1 MSDKKRLLIQS
12 TSVTSSLE
20 HPLPLNIPVTPRI
33 TSGTPSSTS
42 PFVPPEKDF
51 SNLNLN
57 LNPISN
63 IEESSKDLKT
73 LFEKVNCNE
82 NFYSKDCNQFLLKK
96 ELLEHDY
103 LKNHPKEDNYLYP
116 NLNDPN
122 FIIKIAEKKEFH
134 DTQYDGEIHDDIKT
148 YADTLSKAEFEL
160 APHQAFVRN
169 FLSFQ
174 TPYNSL
180 LLYHG
185 LGSGKTC
192 SAIGVCEEM
201 RNYLKQV
208 SISKRIIIVAS
219 KNVQD
224 NFRLQL
230 FDERKLKNI
239 DGIWNIKGCIGNK
252 LLKEINP
259 IGFNGLTRE
268 KIISQIKGLIN
279 NSYLFLGYGQFA
291 NYIIKTAT
299 VEPGSY
305 SSESVRI
312 KKAIRQ
318 LKAEFDSRLIVIDEV
333 HNIRM
338 TEDNENKYV
347 AMNLELLVKS
357 AENIRLLLLS
367 ATPMY
372 NSYKEIV
379 WLINIMNIN
388 DRRGKVMESSIFD
401 KKGNFKADGQEIFIR
416 KATGYVSFVRGENP
430 YTFPYRIY
438 PSEFDIQHTFKVMKR
453 PFIQM
458 NGKRIEESEQSK
470 ILDLYLVNIGETQSY
485 GYKYILDYLKT
496 KTTNVTTKKGSTRIM
511 PTFEEMESFG
521 YTLLQKPLEA
531 LIIVYPYDGLKE
543 LLEERNNVNDE
554 IVLKE
559 DVLLKDDNNDL
570 SVSNVNFDI
579 KPEILI
585 SNKDEEDEK
594 DESGSEFDS
603 LSSNNNDNNN
613 SIRLTS
619 KPSSELS
626 ISSYKNI
633 GGAKDRTFFI
643 DPNDLTGKE
652 GLKRI
657 MNFTDEKNPPLK
669 GSFEYK
675 SKQYGRIFSLNEI
688 GKYSSKIKNILNSIV
703 SPEGEGEG
711 KVSEGI
717 ILIYSQYIDGG
728 LIPVA
733 LALEEMGFIRYGE
746 NGKNLF
752 KDKPVPTVDVR
763 TMKPKTGKNSN
774 FIPARYSMITGD
786 IRLSPN
792 NDFEVKGLT
801 SQDNVD
807 GNKVKV
813 VLISKAG
820 SEGIDLKFIR
830 QVHILDPWYNMN
842 RVEQTIG
849 RAVRNFSH
857 KDLPF
862 EKRNVEIFMYATI
875 LQEKETESADVYV
888 YRVAEFKAVQIGK
901 VSRVLKETAVDCII
915 NHDQTN
921 FTREI
926 MDSILKEPIT
936 QILSNGIVLNNFK
949 IGDAPFSPA
958 CDYMETCEYQCRP
971 NAKVDELTINE
982 DTYNEEFIM
991 VNTDKIIQKIK
1002 LLMKESFFYK
1012 KKTLLELIDVPKV
1025 YPLVQKYAALTQLIE
1040 DSNEF
1045 ITDKY
1050 DRTGHLINIGEY
1062 YLFQPLELNFKNV
1075 SIYDR
1080 SVPIDYKHDMIKFE
1094 MKENAL
1100 NKSKIEEE
1108 FVEKEEKD
1116 FSDVQ
1121 AILDNLRE
1129 NYDLVLRYQTEDL
1142 SIKRGD
1148 DNWYKFCGVTMKRL
1162 INGGMNKVLLDDI
1175 IIDHLLDSLFY
1186 KEKVDVLNYVY
1197 STTSNIQEGTLEEK
1211 VMNYF
1216 RRNAVTFQNTYQ
1228 SGTTTTILLYNNDA
1242 KEEILIFDNNSQ
1254 KWKKAEPEDK
1264 REILESVKVREKWII
1279 KTESLSNLVGFM
1291 GYEKQNRY
1299 LSFKIKDM
1307 KSKRNS
1313 GARCDE
1319 GGKVKTMK
1327 MLNEVIGEERY
1338 TSETT
1343 KGFVQLELCCLLE
1356 LIMRYYTKT
1365 KVNNKIWFLNS
1376 DIALF
1381 NKF

>member
-12 TSVTSSLE
+12 TSVTSSLD
-20 HPLPLNIPVTPRI
+20 HPLPLNIAVTPRS

-42 PFVPPEKDF
+42 PFVQSQRLPEDF
-51 SNLNLN
+51 TNVKVNT
-57 LNPISN
+57 N
-63 IEESSKDLKT
+63 IEEKTNDLKN

-103 LKNHPKEDNYLYP
+103 LKNHPKENSYLYP

-122 FIIKIAEKKEFH
+122 FIIKIAEKKEFN
-134 DTQYDGEIHDDIKT
+134 DTQYDGEIHHDIKS
-148 YADTLSKAEFEL
+148 YADILSKAEFEL

-201 RNYLKQV
+201 RDYLKQV

-239 DGIWNIKGCIGNK
+239 DGIWNIKGCVGNK

-268 KIISQIKGLIN
+268 KIVSQIKGLIN

-305 SSESVRI
+305 SSENVRT

-357 AENIRLLLLS
+357 ADNIRLLLLS

-379 WLINIMNIN
+379 WLINLMNIN

-401 KKGNFKADGQEIFIR
+401 KKGNFKPGGQEIFIR

-438 PSEFDIQHTFKVMKR
+438 PSEFDVQHTFKVIKH

-485 GYKYILDYLKT
+485 GYKYILDHLKT
-496 KTTNVTTKKGSTRIM
+496 KTTNITTKKGSTRIM

-543 LLEERNNVNDE
+543 WLEERNNDE

-559 DVLLKDDNNDL
+559 DVLLSNKDNDL
-570 SVSNVNFDI
+570 SAVNFEI

-585 SNKDEEDEK
+585 SSDEA
-594 DESGSEFDS
+594 
-603 LSSNNNDNNN
+603 SSSKNNN
-613 SIRLTS
+613 SIKLTS

-626 ISSYKNI
+626 ISSYNSINK
-633 GGAKDRTFFI
+633 GGAVSKDRNFFI

-669 GSFEYK
+669 GLFEYK
-675 SKQYGRIFSLNEI
+675 SKKYGRVFSLDEI

-703 SPEGEGEG
+703 SPEGI
-711 KVSEGI
+711 VSEGI

-733 LALEEMGFIRYGE
+733 LALEEMGFIRYSE

-763 TMKPKTGKNSN
+763 TMKPKSNKTSN

-792 NDFEVKGLT
+792 NEFEVKGLT

-875 LQEKETESADVYV
+875 LEEKETESADTYV

-926 MDSILKEPIT
+926 MDKILKEPIT
-936 QILSNGIVLNNFK
+936 QILSNGTVLNNFK

-971 NAKVDELTINE
+971 NAKVDEITINE

-1012 KKTLLELIDVPKV
+1012 KKILLELIDIPKV

-1094 MKENAL
+1094 MKEKSL
-1100 NKSKIEEE
+1100 HKSKLEEE
-1108 FVEKEEKD
+1108 LVEREEEDVKD
-1116 FSDVQ
+1116 LSNVQ
-1121 AILDNLRE
+1121 SILNNLRE
-1129 NYDLVLRYQTEDL
+1129 NYDLALKYQTEDIT
-1142 SIKRGD
+1142 IKRGD
-1148 DNWYKFCGVTMKRL
+1148 DNWYKFCGITIKRL
-1162 INGGMNKVLLDDI
+1162 IHGGMNKNFLDDI

-1186 KEKVDVLNYVY
+1186 KEKLNVLNYVY
-1197 STTSNIQEGTLEEK
+1197 SPTSNIQEGMFEEK
-1211 VMNYF
+1211 VINYF
-1216 RRNAVTFQNTYQ
+1216 RRNTVTFQNIYQ

-1242 KEEILIFDNNSQ
+1242 KEEILIFDNSRQ

-1279 KTESLSNLVGFM
+1279 KSENLSNLVGFM

-1327 MLNEVIGEERY
+1327 LLNEVIGEERY

-1356 LIMRYYTKT
+1356 LIMRYYTKI
-1365 KVNNKIWFLNS
+1365 KVNNKMWFLNS